1 MHNLTVTVQSG
12 QKYHTFIAVFAALP
26 AVPNQYGV
34 KKQETVYHLI
44 GSWYWFDSLTIGQIS
59 YFGVGLMTFD

>member
-34 KKQETVYHLI
+34 KNQEMVYHLI
-44 GSWYWFDSLTIGQIS
+44 GSWC
-59 YFGVGLMTFD
+59 GLIHLRLVKSVTLVLV